1 MKQIRL
7 LTTMLFFSGLL
18 AGCGMKG
25 PLYRAP
31 VKPTATSVTVDK
43 KEISQESTPVVEE
56 KTEQDN
62 LDNSTK

>member
-1 MKQIRL
+1 MKNIKL
-7 LTTMLFFSGLL
+7 LTTVLLISGLL

-31 VKPTATSVTVDK
+31 VEQVAEPDK
-43 KEISQESTPVVEE
+43 QDISEQSTPAQE

-62 LDNSTK
+62 LDTPTSE